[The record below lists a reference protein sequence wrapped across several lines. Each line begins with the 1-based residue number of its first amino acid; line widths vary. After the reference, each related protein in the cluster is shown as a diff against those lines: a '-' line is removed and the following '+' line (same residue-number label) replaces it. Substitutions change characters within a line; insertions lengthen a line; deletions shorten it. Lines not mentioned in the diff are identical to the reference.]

1 MDKAK
6 LIERLNVA
14 IALELTGLLQY
25 NQYAHVL
32 MGPDRRT
39 WESFFK
45 ASADE
50 ALDHARKFAS
60 KVVAL
65 GGVPT
70 TLPGKVHETNVLHE
84 MLQYSLEH
92 EQHAIDAY
100 AHALEIANDNTA
112 YRTLIED
119 QIATE
124 TEDVEELLKYLDM
137 VPKVPAGS
145 HNGHAHTASHRKS
158 PTKLTA

>member
-6 LIERLNVA
+6 LIERLNEA

-45 ASADE
+45 GSADE
-50 ALDHARKFAS
+50 ALDHARKFATR
-60 KVVAL
+60 VVAL
-65 GGVPT
+65 GGTPT
-70 TLPGKVHETNVLHE
+70 TIPGKVRETNVLHE

-92 EQHAIDAY
+92 EQHAVEAY
-100 AHALEIANDNTA
+100 ERALEVASGNTA

-137 VPKVPAGS
+137 VPKIPAGT
-145 HNGHAHTASHRKS
+145 HNGHAHASHHRKA